1 MRNSVVGK
9 GREKNGD
16 DTNFYYSPLLPL
28 RPCAACSS
36 NSTKG
41 TPQEKRR
48 SCAKCSPKR
57 KRLCTNQCDSLT
69 YNKQHDCIPPPSAQD
84 QGQDPIQTVET
95 RFHPRCSER
104 CGNVFVYRAAHSE
117 LFLNLSEVRSYALEE
132 PLQCLTIQGC
142 LSTSS
147 RGILFSG
154 SKTRSCRR
162 IRINTHTLFLSL
174 SLSTLGRWM
183 DGIDLRAL

>member
-84 QGQDPIQTVET
+84 QGQDHITDRRT

-162 IRINTHTLFLSL
+162 SASNTYTLSFSFERERL
-174 SLSTLGRWM
+174 
-183 DGIDLRAL
+183 